1 MPDQNQKISW
11 HVNALKDMA
20 MAYWGLDLSETQIK
34 QFAAYTVM
42 LLDWNKRINLTAIT
56 DPEQIMIK
64 HFLDS
69 MAFVKK
75 LDYYYAQKEILLADI
90 GTGAG
95 FPGIPIKI
103 LRPQINI
110 TLIDSLAKRIA
121 YLDHVIEGLNLTGIK
136 ATHARAED
144 IGRDKEHREVYDVVV
159 ARAVAELPVLLEY
172 CTPLLKIGGRFIA
185 AKGLDPEREI
195 SLAKNALNVLNC
207 QIEYYENYKLAEG
220 ADHRSLIV
228 VKKTAKTLAQYPRKP
243 GKPKKDPL

>member
-11 HVNALKDMA
+11 HVNALKDIA
-20 MAYWGLDLSETQIK
+20 MAYWVLDLSETQIK

-110 TLIDSLAKRIA
+110 TLLIPWL
-121 YLDHVIEGLNLTGIK
+121 
-136 ATHARAED
+136 
-144 IGRDKEHREVYDVVV
+144 KE
-159 ARAVAELPVLLEY
+159 LLIWIM
-172 CTPLLKIGGRFIA
+172 LLKA
-185 AKGLDPEREI
+185 
-195 SLAKNALNVLNC
+195 
-207 QIEYYENYKLAEG
+207 
-220 ADHRSLIV
+220 
-228 VKKTAKTLAQYPRKP
+228 
-243 GKPKKDPL
+243 